1 LKVAAC
7 VGSDRV
13 PSTKEFS
20 PHLNTFLAMKDGSL
34 LDFIDV
40 PLSPPS
46 QRDPNTP
53 TWLQHIALKADSMDE
68 LLDIKKRAEKLG
80 VDVIGPANHGMCQS
94 IYFFDPSGHRL
105 EIAFDGDPAILEEMG
120 QRADAVLAKWEAK
133 KKLGWDDPNDPKDA
147 KY

>member
-1 LKVAAC
+1 
-7 VGSDRV
+7 
-13 PSTKEFS
+13 
-20 PHLNTFLAMKDGSL
+20 
-34 LDFIDV
+34 
-40 PLSPPS
+40 
-46 QRDPNTP
+46 
-53 TWLQHIALKADSMDE
+53 MDE

-80 VDVIGPANHGMCQS
+80 VDVIGPADHGMCQS